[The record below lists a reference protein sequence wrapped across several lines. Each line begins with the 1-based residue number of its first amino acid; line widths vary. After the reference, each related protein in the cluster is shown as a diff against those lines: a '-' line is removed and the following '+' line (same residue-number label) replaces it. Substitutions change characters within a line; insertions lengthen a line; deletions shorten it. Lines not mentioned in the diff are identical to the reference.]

1 MHELYKPIKLHEL
14 KMLIRNDISFELIVS
29 SLLLY
34 NNNCHLLLEIKLEVV
49 EKYDKY
55 IDDIIVNNIE
65 QNNLTRAL
73 QILNIYGA
81 IFKKVN
87 IKSQRMLEILYMIY
101 QIYFMQNN
109 LEKVKYYSII
119 ILDQYKEFVNCND
132 ATLFL
137 QKVEV
142 LKKKLNNNIFNLN
155 ELLNT

>member
-1 MHELYKPIKLHEL
+1 
-14 KMLIRNDISFELIVS
+14 
-29 SLLLY
+29 
-34 NNNCHLLLEIKLEVV
+34 
-49 EKYDKY
+49 
-55 IDDIIVNNIE
+55 
-65 QNNLTRAL
+65 
-73 QILNIYGA
+73 
-81 IFKKVN
+81 
-87 IKSQRMLEILYMIY
+87 
-101 QIYFMQNN
+101 MQNN